1 MTDGRARKPNRLRQK
16 IEKFRADLKAVD
28 VRVAEI
34 ERRDARRKA
43 RQAKQ
48 QTMSGDE
55 ETVVHCTA
63 TIAGNV
69 ANSIV
74 NNT

>member
-1 MTDGRARKPNRLRQK
+1 VKRLRQK
-16 IEKFRADLKAVD
+16 IEQFKAEYRAAGE
-28 VRVAEI
+28 RVAEI

-43 RQAKQ
+43 RQAQQ
-48 QTMSGDE
+48 QTVSGDE
-55 ETVVHCTA
+55 ETVIHCTA